1 MYGPPEEVHVL
12 GGNATAARGLVTA
25 AKYVVPESRNPNP
38 RSRPRGAGMGGTSAE
53 SEEELWQRVPVRVAQ
68 DDATQQQV
76 ALRGLLYSSHFKL
89 KQAAARA
96 APLCVPPLAAR
107 PSARRALQVSAPG
120 QDPLARGWTRGGEIY
135 MYVPKDGRSEKEV
148 SADFVADMASP
159 VEPQQP
165 RCAIAAARRRTAGSS
180 GDGSAST

>member
-1 MYGPPEEVHVL
+1 M
-12 GGNATAARGLVTA
+12 A
-25 AKYVVPESRNPNP
+25 
-38 RSRPRGAGMGGTSAE
+38 
-53 SEEELWQRVPVRVAQ
+53 
-68 DDATQQQV
+68 
-76 ALRGLLYSSHFKL
+76 
-89 KQAAARA
+89 
-96 APLCVPPLAAR
+96 
-107 PSARRALQVSAPG
+107 APG

-180 GDGSAST
+180 GDGSASSDSILGGDAARADIEVPPSRHRQIFFFYKLLFQIFMLYKIQNNIMRSHIIL

>member
-1 MYGPPEEVHVL
+1 
-12 GGNATAARGLVTA
+12 
-25 AKYVVPESRNPNP
+25 
-38 RSRPRGAGMGGTSAE
+38 
-53 SEEELWQRVPVRVAQ
+53 VRVAQ

-89 KQAAARA
+89 K
-96 APLCVPPLAAR
+96 
-107 PSARRALQVSAPG
+107 QVSAPG